1 MRKYPSK
8 KPQVL
13 FNSKSEQEAHHL
25 DDAKSQFLN
34 KVSHELRTPL
44 SVIKMYVE
52 SIEDGM
58 YENNSEVFQH
68 LKDKFNEFELLM
80 DKMIKEEKTHKNK

>member
-1 MRKYPSK
+1 MLEAENVDQK
-8 KPQVL
+8 KQR
-13 FNSKSEQEAHHL
+13 
-25 DDAKSQFLN
+25 FLN

-58 YENNSEVFQH
+58 YENNDIVFQN
-68 LKDKFNEFELLM
+68 LRGKFKDFEMLI
-80 DKMIKEEKTHKNK
+80 DDMIKEEQEK

>member
-1 MRKYPSK
+1 MRKIQ
-8 KPQVL
+8 PQNSQSL
-13 FNSKSEQEAHHL
+13 FNSASMLEAENVDQKNQL
-25 DDAKSQFLN
+25 FLN

-58 YENNSEVFQH
+58 YENNKIVFQS
-68 LKDKFNEFELLM
+68 LRGKFKEFEMLIDDM
-80 DKMIKEEKTHKNK
+80 VKEEKENK